1 MQDSALCNVGCG
13 MDGWIP
19 FLVVAGIFL
28 GRSEPPRLLSNGRP
42 FLCLVRY
49 LLREVDSP
57 FSLSRSRLHGDLQ
70 PQLSVNF
77 VGSGTSLHV
86 TSRCRALGS
95 MGELLVVARFMWHFA
110 GDLLSGWRGRRGE
123 YSLHPLGNLSL
134 NLFVSSLVLQS
145 ECPLYVRSI

>member
-1 MQDSALCNVGCG
+1 MQDSALCNVGSG
-13 MDGWIP
+13 MDGRIP

-57 FSLSRSRLHGDLQ
+57 SSVSRSRMLEDLQ

-77 VGSGTSLHV
+77 VGLGTSIHLR
-86 TSRCRALGS
+86 SRSRPLGS

-110 GDLLSGWRGRRGE
+110 GELLSGWRGRRGE
-123 YSLHPLGNLSL
+123 YSLHPLGYLSL
-134 NLFVSSLVLQS
+134 NLFVSSLVFHY
-145 ECPLYVRSI
+145 ECPLYVWSI

>member
-13 MDGWIP
+13 MDGRIP

-49 LLREVDSP
+49 LLREVDSL
-57 FSLSRSRLHGDLQ
+57 SSVSRSRMHGDLQ

-77 VGSGTSLHV
+77 VGLGTSIRLRV
-86 TSRCRALGS
+86 SFLW
-95 MGELLVVARFMWHFA
+95 LLVLCDISL
-110 GDLLSGWRGRRGE
+110 GELLSGWRGRRGE
-123 YSLHPLGNLSL
+123 YSLHPLGYLSL
-134 NLFVSSLVLQS
+134 NLFVSSLVLHY
-145 ECPLYVRSI
+145 ECPLYVWSV